1 MRADQI
7 EFFFERGS
15 HFLAMSRLIAAVT
28 FSSTRAHVAAA
39 SVSRQSAVPVWRLC
53 AEVVLPKDVDPLL
66 VVERLLSA
74 LHSEVEVILVHQPE
88 ALSVLLRRYAQD
100 TIVLVQTPHAKSQ
113 ALWAPLVPRE
123 WAPLLLAH
131 WKVADLVYTYTRR
144 LHQAAVLGRTAGAF
158 FGQFSCRPSP

>member
-1 MRADQI
+1 MFTITPAT
-7 EFFFERGS
+7 
-15 HFLAMSRLIAAVT
+15 ALIVC
-28 FSSTRAHVAAA
+28 FVFAH
-39 SVSRQSAVPVWRLC
+39 RMTWRLSLRSNFLRRRSGASFTRGMHRSGGYVC
-53 AEVVLPKDVDPLL
+53 TEAVVPRDVDPLL

-74 LHSEVEVILVHQPE
+74 LHSEVDVILVHQPE

-100 TIVLVQTPHAKSQ
+100 TIVLVQTPHAKSR
-113 ALWAPLVPRE
+113 ALWASLVPRE

-144 LHQAAVLGRTAGAF
+144 LHQAAVLDRTAGAF